1 MGAARGPGSG
11 ARGPLPLPGSLTLPF
26 AFGSALGFLG
36 PRLGVAVGAQ
46 SSSETLRGATRFWRV
61 WSQGSRFFLLMLVSG
76 GLSMSH
82 SDAIQAESVDADP
95 QTQMLPALG
104 ASGDAAKCE
113 DMPYSA

>member
-1 MGAARGPGSG
+1 
-11 ARGPLPLPGSLTLPF
+11 
-26 AFGSALGFLG
+26 
-36 PRLGVAVGAQ
+36 
-46 SSSETLRGATRFWRV
+46 
-61 WSQGSRFFLLMLVSG
+61 MLVSG